1 MTTQANR
8 KTYPEQSATES
19 DRARVWTVANA
30 ITGLRIVLLFYFL
43 YLVKVDRYGLAIII
57 FLIAGL
63 TDFADGFVARRFNQ
77 YSALGRF
84 LDPAADK
91 LLTTA
96 AYIVMALPHKDV
108 GTDIAPIPL
117 WLAVAVVGRD
127 VLILLGSLIVY
138 FVTRFKEFKPTL
150 LGKINTFLEIGLIFW
165 YLVFN
170 HFDFWKP
177 LLPVLYGV
185 VITSVIVTGI
195 EYVLQG
201 VRVLAA
207 HRRQAT

>member
-1 MTTQANR
+1 MTTPAIRKIESEQRANDNQR
-8 KTYPEQSATES
+8 T
-19 DRARVWTVANA
+19 RVWTVANG
-30 ITGLRIVLLFYFL
+30 ITFLRIALLFYFL
-43 YLVKVDRYGLAIII
+43 YLVKADRYGLAIII

-77 YSALGRF
+77 YTALGRF

-96 AYIVMALPHKDV
+96 AYIVMALPHKDFV
-108 GTDIAPIPL
+108 PIPI
-117 WLAVAVVGRD
+117 WLAVSVVGRD
-127 VLILLGSLIVY
+127 VLILLGALVVY
-138 FVTRFKEFKPTL
+138 LLTRYKEFKPTL

-170 HFDFWKP
+170 HFRFWLP

-185 VITSVIVTGI
+185 VITSVIITGI
-195 EYVLQG
+195 EYVIQG
-201 VRVLAA
+201 VRVLSA
-207 HRRQAT
+207 HRKRDA

>member
-1 MTTQANR
+1 MTTPAPR
-8 KTYPEQSATES
+8 KIESELKETEG
-19 DRARVWTVANA
+19 DRRRVWTVANA
-30 ITGLRIVLLFYFL
+30 ITCLRVALLFYFL
-43 YLVKVDRYGLAIII
+43 YLVKADRYGLAIII

-63 TDFADGFVARRFNQ
+63 SDFADGFVARRFNQ

-96 AYIVMALPHKDV
+96 AYIVMALPHQDFV
-108 GTDIAPIPL
+108 PMPI

-127 VLILLGSLIVY
+127 VLILLGSLVIY
-138 FVTRFKEFKPTL
+138 LLTHYKEFKPTL

-170 HFDFWKP
+170 HFHFWIP
-177 LLPVLYGV
+177 LLPVLYGIV
-185 VITSVIVTGI
+185 IASVVVTGVEYVIT
-195 EYVLQG
+195 G
-201 VRVLAA
+201 VRVLTSRRKLAA
-207 HRRQAT
+207 

>member
-1 MTTQANR
+1 MTTPATR
-8 KTYPEQSATES
+8 KIESEQSEN
-19 DRARVWTVANA
+19 DPQRARVWTVANA
-30 ITGLRIVLLFYFL
+30 ITFMRIGLLFYFL
-43 YLVKVDRYGLAIII
+43 YLVKADRYGLAIII

-77 YSALGRF
+77 YTALGRF

-96 AYIVMALPHKDV
+96 AYIVMALPHKDFV
-108 GTDIAPIPL
+108 PIPI

-127 VLILLGSLIVY
+127 VLILLGSLVVY
-138 FVTRFKEFKPTL
+138 LLTRYKEFKPTL

-170 HFDFWKP
+170 HFRFWIP
-177 LLPVLYGV
+177 LLPVLYDI
-185 VITSVIVTGI
+185 VIVSVIITGI
-195 EYVLQG
+195 EYVTQG
-201 VRVLAA
+201 IRVLSASRKPAA
-207 HRRQAT
+207 